1 MMRATRVFIFCLL
14 ICSASFSADTAREQ
28 GIKAFSE
35 GRYRLALEKLK
46 AASQQS
52 SDTTAHIYLSLTY
65 AALGDCKTALP
76 GLANYAAAEDVR
88 LSKMA
93 GLAAVNCY
101 AAQNDYG
108 HVFSVLQSLEARFPN
123 DADVLYLTAK
133 QHMKAFND
141 ATFAMFQRTPA
152 SYRVHELSAEIFEVQ
167 NRFPEAVAE
176 YRKAIEVNPSAP
188 ELHYRLGR
196 AILLGA
202 HTQEAMQQAKEEFL
216 SELKASPEDAAC
228 EFQLGQISLAEGN
241 PAAARPHFDRAL
253 SLSPGF
259 VDALVALGKIEVQEK
274 QYPQAISLLK
284 RAVAKEPSN
293 ERARYAL
300 LTAYRNSG
308 ELENAKQE
316 KAILDRLQKPKDGEF
331 TDFLKRLGEKQPEQ

>member
-1 MMRATRVFIFCLL
+1 MRATRVFALTLLTCLAL
-14 ICSASFSADTAREQ
+14 LSADTAREQ

-46 AASQQS
+46 IASQRP
-52 SDTTAHIYLSLTY
+52 SDTTTHVYLSLTY
-65 AALGDCKTALP
+65 AALGDCRTALP
-76 GLANYAAAEDVR
+76 GLADYAAVEDVR

-101 AAQNDYG
+101 AAENAYG
-108 HVFSVLQSLEARFPN
+108 RVFSILQVLETRFPN
-123 DADVLYLTAK
+123 DADVLYLTAR

-176 YRKAIEVNPSAP
+176 YRKAIEANPSAP

-202 HTQEAMQQAKEEFL
+202 HTPEALLQAKQEFL
-216 SELKASPEDAAC
+216 SELKVSPEDAAC
-228 EFQLGQISLAEGN
+228 EFQLGQIFLAEGN
-241 PAAARPHFDRAL
+241 SAEARAHFDKAL
-253 SLSPGF
+253 SLSPDF
-259 VDALVALGKIEVQEK
+259 VDALVALGKIDAQEK
-274 QYPQAISLLK
+274 QYPEAILLLK
-284 RAVAKEPSN
+284 RAVDKEPSN
-293 ERARYAL
+293 ERAHYAL

-308 ELENAKQE
+308 DLEKAKQE
-316 KAILDRLQKPKDGEF
+316 KTILDRLQKPKDGEF